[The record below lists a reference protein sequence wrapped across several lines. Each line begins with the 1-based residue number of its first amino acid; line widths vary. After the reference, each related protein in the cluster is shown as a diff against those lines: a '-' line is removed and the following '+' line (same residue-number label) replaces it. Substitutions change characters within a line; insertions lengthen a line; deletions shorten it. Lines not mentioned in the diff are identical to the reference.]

1 MRFNLLHSFRRE
13 LAACQ
18 ETAYNRLDNILGNA
32 RCQYPNLFTLIRC
45 PPLLDPPPLP
55 LLLLLLLPAVPHVLQ
70 WTARSLRDSL
80 LKLQPVK
87 PHRCSG
93 LPALFLPPVTA
104 GMLVR
109 LFPLDNIFI
118 NRRNSTVWQFPQN
131 TIPGRH
137 AFPVVAPPPNRRHR
151 LLLGVLIGQRH
162 GVLHGDHLV
171 GVRSQPGLGEPVDHL
186 EQ

>member
-1 MRFNLLHSFRRE
+1 MPISQPVYTDTMSSPPPPSSSCSPAAPASPPSCAACPLVDGQVPPR
-13 LAACQ
+13 LAA
-18 ETAYNRLDNILGNA
+18 EAAASEAGPLF
-32 RCQYPNLFTLIRC
+32 RC
-45 PPLLDPPPLP
+45 
-55 LLLLLLLPAVPHVLQ
+55 
-70 WTARSLRDSL
+70 
-80 LKLQPVK
+80 
-87 PHRCSG
+87 CSG
-93 LPALFLPPVTA
+93 RPAMLLPPVTA

-162 GVLHGDHLV
+162 GVLHGGHIV
-171 GVRSQPGLGEPVDHL
+171 GVRTAQSARSQGASRSP
-186 EQ
+186 

>member
-1 MRFNLLHSFRRE
+1 MPISQPVYTNTLSSPPRSSFSP
-13 LAACQ
+13 AAPASPPPSC
-18 ETAYNRLDNILGNA
+18 TA
-32 RCQYPNLFTLIRC
+32 C
-45 PPLLDPPPLP
+45 PPVDGQ
-55 LLLLLLLPAVPHVLQ
+55 V
-70 WTARSLRDSL
+70 LRDSL

-87 PHRCSG
+87 PHGCSAAVPDG
-93 LPALFLPPVTA
+93 RPCSSLPSRPGCWSGCFRWTII
-104 GMLVR
+104 
-109 LFPLDNIFI
+109 IFI

-162 GVLHGDHLV
+162 GVLHGGHIV

>member
-1 MRFNLLHSFRRE
+1 
-13 LAACQ
+13 
-18 ETAYNRLDNILGNA
+18 
-32 RCQYPNLFTLIRC
+32 
-45 PPLLDPPPLP
+45 
-55 LLLLLLLPAVPHVLQ
+55 
-70 WTARSLRDSL
+70 
-80 LKLQPVK
+80 
-87 PHRCSG
+87 
-93 LPALFLPPVTA
+93 
-104 GMLVR
+104 MLVR

-118 NRRNSTVWQFPQN
+118 NGRNSTVWQLPQN

-137 AFPVVAPPPNRRHR
+137 TFPVVAPPTNRRHL